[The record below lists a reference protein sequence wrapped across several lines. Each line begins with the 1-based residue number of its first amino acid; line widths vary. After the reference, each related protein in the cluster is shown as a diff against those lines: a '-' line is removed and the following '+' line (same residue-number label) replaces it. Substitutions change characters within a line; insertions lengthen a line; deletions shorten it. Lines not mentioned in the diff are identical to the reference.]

1 MNKSSEVT
9 NFNQV
14 WSSPTHEDETQ
25 EYLHTTHESPTLAA
39 FSASHDQEKEE
50 ENITQFFVSDL
61 KKNSGM
67 KEQAERC
74 VINMNL
80 CYFYIIWGNK
90 SQLLIHTKN

>member
-39 FSASHDQEKEE
+39 FSASHDKEKEE
-50 ENITQFFVSDL
+50 ENITQLFVSDL
-61 KKNSGM
+61 KQQNEGKG
-67 KEQAERC
+67 RT
-74 VINMNL
+74 L
-80 CYFYIIWGNK
+80 RD
-90 SQLLIHTKN
+90 